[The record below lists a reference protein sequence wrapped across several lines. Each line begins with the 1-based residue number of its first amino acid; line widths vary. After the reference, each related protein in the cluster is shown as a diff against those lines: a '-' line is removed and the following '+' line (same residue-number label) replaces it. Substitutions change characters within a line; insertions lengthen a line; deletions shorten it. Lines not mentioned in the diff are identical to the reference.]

1 MLRRPYVASIAAGVN
16 SRIFVLK
23 VEIPANKGCDASY
36 TVETFS
42 CEVENPTYEGLL
54 LKMIRFRYLTMC
66 VIASAVLSSAAL
78 EGSEAGILAFGDL
91 RGHLEPCGC
100 DPRTDVG
107 GLKRVSAAVRRYR
120 SQFKNIPIVNL
131 GNGLKAD
138 KNDSSSEA
146 IDRVLQLISPD
157 ASLININEW
166 ERHGRKQR
174 LPSINW
180 VLSNSAEQ
188 GDASSW
194 SRSLTVFDYEIFGY
208 LGLKA
213 KGLEPFSPYLLK
225 QWTQRSQARSS
236 SKRILLFS
244 GHDKDLAKI
253 LDSRFFGT
261 IIRSSKVPL
270 GVEVGDAEQANERLL
285 VTRHKSHLVWSV
297 PFGGA
302 GLLRVAGLE
311 KSLIPK
317 PLIFSDSNTQAAPKG
332 VTLGTPNSDQ
342 FPQFSLVKYIHWLR
356 LEEESAIPSE
366 IIQVYDE
373 LRRSETDKFKN
384 LVTLRTKD
392 LQDTE
397 FVGAEACASCHA
409 SSYEVWKRSSHSSAM
424 NTLLL
429 KKRHED
435 ASCVECH
442 VLGFKE
448 KGGYVSE
455 VVSPKF
461 SNVQCENCHGPRKS
475 HILNPSQKITGA
487 QAIDPKKSCAECHT
501 PPHSPGFDPK
511 KYWKSI
517 EHK

>member
-1 MLRRPYVASIAAGVN
+1 
-16 SRIFVLK
+16 
-23 VEIPANKGCDASY
+23 
-36 TVETFS
+36 
-42 CEVENPTYEGLL
+42 
-54 LKMIRFRYLTMC
+54 MC
-66 VIASAVLSSAAL
+66 VIASAVMSGAAL
-78 EGSEAGILAFGDL
+78 GGSEAGILAFGDL

-138 KNDSSSEA
+138 KNDSSSDA
-146 IDRVLQLISPD
+146 IDRALQLISPD
-157 ASLININEW
+157 ASLVNTNEW
-166 ERHGRKQR
+166 ERLARKQR
-174 LPSINW
+174 LPSIKW
-180 VLSNSAEQ
+180 VLSNTTEQ
-188 GDASSW
+188 GDASPW
-194 SRSLTVFDYEIFGY
+194 SRSFIVFDYEIFGY

-213 KGLEPFSPYLLK
+213 KGLEPFSPSLLK
-225 QWTQRSQARSS
+225 QWTQRSQVRSP

-253 LDSRFFGT
+253 LDSKFFGT
-261 IIRSSKVPL
+261 IIRSSKVPM

-317 PLIFSDSNTQAAPKG
+317 PLIFADSNSQAAPKG
-332 VTLGTPNSDQ
+332 VTLVAPKADQ

-356 LEEESAIPSE
+356 LEEESSIPSE

-384 LVTLRTKD
+384 LVILRTKD

-409 SSYEVWKRSSHSSAM
+409 SSYAVWKKSSHASAM

-442 VLGFKE
+442 VLGFNE

-455 VVSPKF
+455 GVSPKF
-461 SNVQCENCHGPRKS
+461 SNVQCENCHGPRKA
-475 HILNPSQKITGA
+475 HILNPTQSSTGVKA
-487 QAIDPKKSCAECHT
+487 LDPKKSCAECHT

>member
-1 MLRRPYVASIAAGVN
+1 M
-16 SRIFVLK
+16 
-23 VEIPANKGCDASY
+23 
-36 TVETFS
+36 
-42 CEVENPTYEGLL
+42 
-54 LKMIRFRYLTMC
+54 LKMIKFQCFTMC
-66 VIASAVLSSAAL
+66 IIAFAVPSSAAL
-78 EGSEAGILAFGDL
+78 GSSEAGILAFGDL

-120 SQFKNIPIVNL
+120 SQYKNMPIVNL

-157 ASLININEW
+157 ASLINSNEW
-166 ERHGRKQR
+166 ERLGRRQR

-194 SRSLTVFDYEIFGY
+194 RHSLTVFDYEIFGY

-213 KGLEPFSPYLLK
+213 KGLEPFSPALLK
-225 QWTQRSQARSS
+225 LWTQRSRALSP

-244 GHDKDLAKI
+244 GQDKDLAKI
-253 LDSRFFGT
+253 LDSKFFGT
-261 IIRSSKVPL
+261 IIRSSKVPM

-311 KSLIPK
+311 KVPIPK
-317 PLIFSDSNTQAAPKG
+317 PLSFSDSNTQAAPKG
-332 VTLGTPNSDQ
+332 VTLLAPKSEQ

-366 IIQVYDE
+366 IIQLYEE
-373 LRRSETDKFKN
+373 LRRSETDKFKS
-384 LVTLRTKD
+384 LITLRTKD

-409 SSYEVWKRSSHSSAM
+409 SSYEVWKRSSHASAM

-455 VVSPKF
+455 VISPKF

-501 PPHSPGFDPK
+501 PPHSPGFDSK

>member
-1 MLRRPYVASIAAGVN
+1 MLRRPHVASIAAGVN

-23 VEIPANKGCDASY
+23 VEIPTNKGCDASY
-36 TVETFS
+36 TVGTFS
-42 CEVENPTYEGLL
+42 SEVENPTDEGLL
-54 LKMIRFRYLTMC
+54 LKMIKFQYFTMC
-66 VIASAVLSSAAL
+66 VAAFTALSSAAL
-78 EGSEAGILAFGDL
+78 GGSEAGILAFGDL

-120 SQFKNIPIVNL
+120 SQYKNIPVVNL

-138 KNDSSSEA
+138 KNDSSMEA
-146 IDRVLQLISPD
+146 IDRVLKLISPD
-157 ASLININEW
+157 ASLVNINEW
-166 ERHGRKQR
+166 EMLGRKQR

-188 GDASSW
+188 GDTSSW
-194 SRSLTVFDYEIFGY
+194 RHSLTVFDYEIFGY
-208 LGLKA
+208 LGLKS
-213 KGLEPFSPYLLK
+213 KGLEQFSPALLK
-225 QWTQRSQARSS
+225 VWTQRSRALSPF
-236 SKRILLFS
+236 KRILLFS
-244 GHDKDLAKI
+244 GDDKDLAKI
-253 LDSRFFGT
+253 LDSKFFGT
-261 IIRSSKVPL
+261 IIRSSKVPM

-311 KSLIPK
+311 KFPIPK
-317 PLIFSDSNTQAAPKG
+317 PLSFSDSNSQAASKG
-332 VTLGTPNSDQ
+332 VTLVAPKSDQ

-356 LEEESAIPSE
+356 LEEESAVPYE
-366 IIQVYDE
+366 VNAVYEE

-384 LVTLRTKD
+384 LVNLRTKD

-409 SSYEVWKRSSHSSAM
+409 SSYEAWKRSSHSRAM

-442 VLGFKE
+442 VLGFKD

-455 VVSPKF
+455 AVSPKF
-461 SNVQCENCHGPRKS
+461 SNVQCENCHGPRKA
-475 HILNPSQKITGA
+475 HILNPVQSIAGA

-511 KYWKSI
+511 KYWKAI